1 MLYSQPILKEPV
13 PKQFGT
19 DLPLITRFIIKGNQL
34 SRKNTQALQTCK
46 KKQNKAAGQI
56 CSHRRERSRGL
67 GLTAIAEPGQLPF
80 VVINI
85 LCSKYIAN
93 TINNTK

>member
-1 MLYSQPILKEPV
+1 MKEPV

-19 DLPLITRFIIKGNQL
+19 DLPLITRFIIKGHHMFML
-34 SRKNTQALQTCK
+34 SRKSTQALQTCK

-56 CSHRRERSRGL
+56 CSHRRERRSWGL
-67 GLTAIAEPGQLPF
+67 GLAAIAEPGQLPF

-85 LCSKYIAN
+85 LCSKYRPIAN
-93 TINNTK
+93 AINNTK